1 MVRLRMWDN
10 GDRYWYFNNQRHRA
24 NGPAIINMDGSCYWF
39 WHDQLA
45 TEYEIMMLVAQ
56 EKSND

>member
-1 MVRLRMWDN
+1 MVEIDIWKN
-10 GDRYWYFNNQRHRA
+10 GAKFWLLNTQRHRS